1 MSLLSFGWLT
11 VLAISNVVLLLV
23 CAALWWTLRSL
34 RRRHQQDI
42 SMLESHNAQ
51 LQQAQQSLSKSTI
64 GMGRRI
70 KELEAKLQQV
80 QRNVALPN
88 VDDDVFEQAS
98 RLISLGA
105 TADDLVESCGMAR
118 GEAELLV
125 SLKRSTH

>member
-1 MSLLSFGWLT
+1 MSISSFGLLHGL
-11 VLAISNVVLLLV
+11 VLSNAVLLLLCV
-23 CAALWWTLRSL
+23 GLGWLLRSL
-34 RRRHQQDI
+34 RQSHQRDVR
-42 SMLESHNAQ
+42 MLEEHNAQ

-80 QRNVALPN
+80 QRSVALPN

-125 SLKRSTH
+125 SLKRATH

>member
-1 MSLLSFGWLT
+1 MSWLSMGWLQG
-11 VLAISNVVLLLV
+11 LILSNVILLAV
-23 CAALWWTLRSL
+23 CVGLWWTLRSL
-34 RRRHQQDI
+34 RSTHQQDI
-42 SMLESHNAQ
+42 QMLEERNQQ
-51 LQQAQQSLSKSTI
+51 LQQAQQSLTKSTI

-80 QRNVALPN
+80 HRNVALPN

-125 SLKRSTH
+125 SLKRATH

>member
-1 MSLLSFGWLT
+1 MVLSSFSWLT
-11 VLAISNVVLLLV
+11 VLAISNVALLFV

-34 RRRHQQDI
+34 RSRHQQDI